1 MHSKFRSHAGWRAA
15 SALVSSLM
23 ILLQGV
29 LPTVHLAGIDSSCVA
44 GLPPTDGRS
53 GSAYA
58 AGLQTDTD
66 AAGHPTAHDSRNCLF
81 CRSATRADG
90 QASVGGVIGSVSVA
104 CASRLVRQHDI
115 TAPALVPQ
123 TAVSL
128 RAPPA
133 LVA

>member
-1 MHSKFRSHAGWRAA
+1 
-15 SALVSSLM
+15 M

-29 LPTVHLAGIDSSCVA
+29 LPIVHLAGIDSSCIA
-44 GLPPTDGRS
+44 GLPPTDGR
-53 GSAYA
+53 GESAFT
-58 AGLQTDTD
+58 AGLQTDTG
-66 AAGHPTAHDSRNCLF
+66 AAGHSTAHDPRHCLF

-90 QASVGGVIGSVSVA
+90 QASVVGVIGSVSVA
-104 CASRLVRQHDI
+104 SASRLLCQHDI
-115 TAPALVPQ
+115 TAPALDPQ